1 MKDFFKNLLRSSN
14 ACSTPTNETHDNQSP
29 FPEEPP
35 YQLPDDDD
43 LDWDLPDV
51 PDDFLIH
58 PPELRPEDLPSSIS
72 EYVFH
77 NALKLDNAPPEFVAV
92 SVLTAAA
99 SIIGGSA
106 VIVPKEKDESWEV
119 IPTIWASIVGTISTM
134 KTPSMKAGL
143 CLIPEETTLSGQKS
157 TIVVNDA
164 TTAALAVKLS
174 QEPHGVIISHDELT
188 GWLTDLESKTKRSER
203 GFYLSAFN
211 GSVPH
216 NELRISRENV
226 QLDASIL
233 SLIGGI
239 QPTMIVPFMKNRLNG
254 QLNDGLFERL
264 QLTVFPIHHKKATD
278 IPPNKEV
285 IDSARNIFKGL
296 WEFRKANH
304 RTVFRF
310 SEEAQSRFNEFHEF
324 NIARLNNVESHE
336 EAMFGKYSALCAKL
350 ALIFHL
356 LSAGDFENVDTTVGV
371 SHVDMALAWMKFLE
385 GHYRRLISFSR
396 NSSEHESLEL
406 VLSRFDDL
414 QDVFSRREF
423 VRKKWRGLTDNKSVD
438 KAIQKL
444 QSLGY
449 IKEIESNSS
458 GRKVQRFVK
467 HPDFRR

>member
-51 PDDFLIH
+51 PDDFLIR
-58 PPELRPEDLPSSIS
+58 PPKLRPEDLPSSIS

-119 IPTIWASIVGTISTM
+119 IPTMWTSLIGTASTM
-134 KTPSMKAGL
+134 KTPCMEAGL
-143 CLIPEETTLSGQKS
+143 RLIPEDKTLSGEKR
-157 TIVVNDA
+157 TIVVND
-164 TTAALAVKLS
+164 TTPAALAIKLS

-188 GWLTDLESKTKRSER
+188 GWLTELESKANRSER

-239 QPTMIVPFMKNRLNG
+239 QPSMIVPFMKNRLNG
-254 QLNDGLFERL
+254 KLNDGLFERL
-264 QLTVFPIHHKKATD
+264 QLTVFPVHHKKATD

-285 IDSARNIFKGL
+285 IDRARNIFKGL

-324 NIARLNNVESHE
+324 NIARLNSVESHE

-371 SHVDMALAWMKFLE
+371 SHVDKALAWMKFLE

-396 NSSEHESLEL
+396 NSPDHEFMEK

-423 VRKKWRGLTDNKSVD
+423 VRKKWSGFTDNKSID
-438 KAIQKL
+438 KAIQIL

-449 IKEIESNSS
+449 IKEFESNPN
-458 GRKVQRFVK
+458 GRKTKRFIK